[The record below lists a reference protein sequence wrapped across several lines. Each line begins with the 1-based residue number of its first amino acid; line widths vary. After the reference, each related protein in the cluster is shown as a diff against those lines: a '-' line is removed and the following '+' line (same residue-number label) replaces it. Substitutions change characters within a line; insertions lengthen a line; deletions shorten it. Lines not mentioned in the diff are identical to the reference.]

1 MCMRNIEILTQQPK
15 KVLDKLKLGE
25 IDSIE
30 YGVEQITDE
39 FMIYGLR
46 GGLIDELSKSFPDP
60 REECEITAKQ
70 ILCASIAGH
79 FQDMYAISRS
89 PYALHS
95 PILLAELGLNV
106 KVLAE
111 GEGISRRGTQENAP
125 FSGDTIRKMLYSMTP
140 QELLD
145 WYNRYVGR
153 AYLRQAAYAPGLHIM
168 DCTKLLVN
176 PENENYE
183 GSGVVL
189 NDKGELEYGYKLGSL
204 RSLLDDGGII
214 TAIAFG
220 AIQVHDLTLCKD
232 IMLKSPHL
240 KPGDMLIVDMGYI
253 DGKTM
258 SIMKLKRKVD
268 TLIPL
273 RSNMR
278 GYKDAIESAYYH
290 DEIPWEEHPTR
301 EHQQIKKVEYV
312 DYLWDECDVPLIGC
326 VVRELKRK
334 LGKDGSGGREDY
346 KYWVF
351 TTTKLSLTGKRMIQT
366 YQLRPE
372 IEEDHRQ
379 WKDGPWDMAKFTS
392 TNLVQ
397 ILYHVICVL
406 LAYNLCEIYSNT
418 RKGQE
423 FAQKTLREL
432 TREQARRHDI
442 AVLVFVENYYAVFEI
457 RYFTGILIRL
467 SQDVL
472 VHLRKHFL
480 VPEIGFT

>member
-1 MCMRNIEILTQQPK
+1 MRNIEILTQQPK
-15 KVLDKLKLGE
+15 EVLDKLKLGE
-25 IDSIE
+25 VDSIE

-39 FMIYGLR
+39 FMIYGIR

-60 REECEITAKQ
+60 RKECEITGKQ

-106 KVLAE
+106 KVLVE

-125 FSGDTIRKMLYSMTP
+125 FSGDVIRKMLYNMTP
-140 QELLD
+140 QELVD
-145 WYNRYVGR
+145 WYNRYVGI
-153 AYLRQAAYAPGLHIM
+153 AYLRQADYAPCLHVM
-168 DCTKLLVN
+168 DCTKLMVN
-176 PENENYE
+176 PANENYE
-183 GSGVVL
+183 GSGVVA
-189 NDKGELEYGYKLGSL
+189 NDEGELEYGYKLGSL

-214 TAIAFG
+214 TSIAFG

-232 IMLKSPHL
+232 MLLKSPHL

-253 DGKTM
+253 DGATI
-258 SIMKLKRKVD
+258 SILKLKRKVD
-268 TLIPL
+268 ILIPL
-273 RSNMR
+273 RSDMK
-278 GYKDAIESAYYH
+278 GHKDAIESAYYH
-290 DEIPWEEHPTR
+290 HDIEHPTR
-301 EHQQIKKVEYV
+301 ERQQIKKVEYV
-312 DYLWDECDVPLIGC
+312 DYFWDECDVPLIGC
-326 VVRELKRK
+326 VVRELKKSR
-334 LGKDGSGGREDY
+334 DGSGGREDY

-351 TTTKLSLTGKRMIQT
+351 STTRLTLTGKRIIQT

-379 WKDGPWDMAKFTS
+379 WKDGPWDMGKFTS

-406 LAYNLCEIYSNT
+406 LSYNLCEVYSNT
-418 RKGQE
+418 RKGQQ
-423 FAQKTLREL
+423 FAKKTLRQL
-432 TREQARRHDI
+432 MREQARNHEV

-472 VHLRKHFL
+472 VHLRNHFP

>member
-1 MCMRNIEILTQQPK
+1 MRNIEILTQQPK
-15 KVLDKLKLGE
+15 KVLDKLQLGE

-30 YGVEQITDE
+30 YGVEHITDE

-60 REECEITAKQ
+60 RKECEITSKQ
-70 ILCASIAGH
+70 ILCASMAGH

-95 PILLAELGLNV
+95 PMLLAELGLNV

-125 FSGDTIRKMLYSMTP
+125 FSGDVIRKMLYDMTP
-140 QELLD
+140 QELVA

-153 AYLRQAAYAPGLHIM
+153 AYLRQADYAPCLHVM
-168 DCTKLLVN
+168 DCTKLMVN

-183 GSGVVL
+183 GSGVVA
-189 NDKGELEYGYKLGSL
+189 DDEGELEYGYKLGSL

-220 AIQVHDLTLCKD
+220 PIQVHDLTLCKD
-232 IMLKSPHL
+232 MLLKSPHL

-253 DGKTM
+253 DGVII

-268 TLIPL
+268 ILIPL
-273 RSNMR
+273 RSDMK
-278 GYKDAIESAYYH
+278 GHKDAIESAYYH
-290 DEIPWEEHPTR
+290 HDVPWEEHPTR
-301 EHQQIKKVEYV
+301 ERQQIKKVEYV
-312 DYLWDECDVPLIGC
+312 DYFWDACDVPLIGC
-326 VVRELKRK
+326 VVRELEK
-334 LGKDGSGGREDY
+334 GKDGSGGRKDY
-346 KYWVF
+346 KHWVF
-351 TTTKLSLTGKRMIQT
+351 VTTRLTLTGKRMIQT

-406 LAYNLCEIYSNT
+406 LSYNLCEIYSNT
-418 RKGQE
+418 RKGQQ
-423 FAQKTLREL
+423 FAKKTLRQL
-432 TREQARRHDI
+432 MREQARNHEV

-472 VHLRKHFL
+472 VHLRSHFPI
-480 VPEIGFT
+480 PEIGFT

>member
-1 MCMRNIEILTQQPK
+1 MRNIEILIQQPR
-15 KVLDKLKLGE
+15 KVLEKLKLGE
-25 IDSIE
+25 VDSIE

-60 REECEITAKQ
+60 RKECEITAKQ

-125 FSGDTIRKMLYSMTP
+125 FNGDVIRKMLYDMTP
-140 QELLD
+140 PELIA

-153 AYLRQAAYAPGLHIM
+153 AYLRQADYAPCLHVM
-168 DCTKLLVN
+168 DCTKLMVN

-183 GSGVVL
+183 GSGVVA
-189 NDKGELEYGYKLGSL
+189 NNEGELEYGYKLGSL

-214 TAIAFG
+214 TSIAFG

-232 IMLKSPHL
+232 MLLKSPHL

-253 DGKTM
+253 DGKTI

-268 TLIPL
+268 ILIPL
-273 RSNMR
+273 RSDMK
-278 GYKDAIESAYYH
+278 GHKDAIESAYYH
-290 DEIPWEEHPTR
+290 DDVPWEEHPTR
-301 EHQQIKKVEYV
+301 ERQQIKKVEYV
-312 DYLWDECDVPLIGC
+312 DYFWDECDVPLIGC
-326 VVRELKRK
+326 VVRELEK
-334 LGKDGSGGREDY
+334 GMDGSGGREDY
-346 KYWVF
+346 KHWVF
-351 TTTKLSLTGKRMIQT
+351 AATKLTLTGKRIIQT

-379 WKDGPWDMAKFTS
+379 WKDGPWDMGKFTS
-392 TNLVQ
+392 TNLAQ

-406 LAYNLCEIYSNT
+406 LSYNLCEIYSNT
-418 RKGQE
+418 RKGQQ
-423 FAQKTLREL
+423 FAKKTLRQL
-432 TREQARRHDI
+432 MREQARNHEV
-442 AVLVFVENYYAVFEI
+442 AVLVFVENYYAVFEV

-472 VHLRKHFL
+472 VHLRSHFL

>member
-1 MCMRNIEILTQQPK
+1 MRNIEILTQQPR
-15 KVLDKLKLGE
+15 KVLDKLKLGD

-46 GGLIDELSKSFPDP
+46 GGLIDQLSKSFPDP
-60 REECEITAKQ
+60 RKECEITAKQ

-95 PILLAELGLNV
+95 PILLSELGLNV

-111 GEGISRRGTQENAP
+111 GAGISRRGTQENAP
-125 FSGDTIRKMLYSMTP
+125 FSGDVIRKMLYDMIP
-140 QELLD
+140 LELVD
-145 WYNRYVGR
+145 WYNRDVGR
-153 AYLRQAAYAPGLHIM
+153 AYLRQADYAPCLHVM
-168 DCTKLLVN
+168 DCTKLMVN

-183 GSGVVL
+183 GSGVVA
-189 NDKGELEYGYKLGSL
+189 NDEDELEYGYKLGSL

-240 KPGDMLIVDMGYI
+240 KPGDMLIMDMGYI
-253 DGKTM
+253 DGETI
-258 SIMKLKRKVD
+258 STMKLKRKVD

-273 RSNMR
+273 RSNMN

-290 DEIPWEEHPTR
+290 DDIPWEKHPTR
-301 EHQQIKKVEYV
+301 EHQQIKKVEHV
-312 DYLWDECDVPLIGC
+312 DYLWAECDVPLIGC
-326 VVRELKRK
+326 VVRELEK
-334 LGKDGSGGREDY
+334 GKDGSGGRGDY
-346 KYWVF
+346 KHWVF
-351 TTTKLSLTGKRMIQT
+351 VTTRLTLTGKRIIQT

-406 LAYNLCEIYSNT
+406 LSYNLCQIYSNT
-418 RKGQE
+418 RKGQQ
-423 FAQKTLREL
+423 FAQKTLRQL
-432 TREQARRHDI
+432 TREQARRHDV
-442 AVLVFVENYYAVFEI
+442 AVLVFVENYYAVFEV

-467 SQDVL
+467 PQDVL
-472 VHLRKHFL
+472 VHLRNHFP